1 MGYFSEYKNQII
13 KAQRVL
19 STCNTLE
26 KNKALRLV
34 AESLEKNKEK
44 IISANAIDV
53 EKAKES
59 GMSPGLI
66 DRLYLDSSRIDG
78 MIHAIHTIIALPD
91 PIGKSDYT
99 DTLPNGLRLTRISV
113 PIGVIAIIFESRPNV
128 TIDAFSLALKSG
140 NAVILRGS
148 SDSLKSNIALEQ
160 SIIEGL
166 KGSTIPPDV
175 VHLVKDRNREIV
187 KEILTA
193 NDLVD
198 LAIPRGGKGLI
209 QMVLREASVPTLQTG
224 EGNNHLFVDESADM
238 AMAINI
244 IKNAK
249 LQRVGVCNAIEK
261 LLVHKNIAKD
271 LLSRLYEETKEKLEI
286 RVDKR
291 AKEILK
297 DSKDIPD
304 SEWELEYL
312 DYVLGIKIVDTLDE
326 AIDHINTFGTGHSEV
341 IVTNNINNALD
352 FQKKVDAAAVYVNA
366 SSRFTDGGEFGFGG
380 EMGISTQK
388 IHARGPIGLQELIS
402 KKYIIIG
409 NGQTR

>member
-409 NGQTR
+409 TGQTR

>member
-1 MGYFSEYKNQII
+1 MEYFSEYKNQII

-148 SDSLKSNIALEQ
+148 SDSLNSNIALEQ

-193 NDLVD
+193 NDFVD

-209 QMVLREASVPTLQTG
+209 QMVLKEASVPTLQTG

-271 LLSRLYEETKEKLEI
+271 LLPRLYEETKEKLEI

-388 IHARGPIGLQELIS
+388 THARGPIGLQELIS